1 VARVVA
7 VHGIGRQVEGES
19 LLHQAWFPA
28 MRDGVRFAGGDIAP
42 DDLRCVAYGQVFR
55 PPGRTLS
62 TDVPVLTAG
71 DVAEGFDQE
80 LLALWWAQAARVDEQ
95 VIAPDVRS
103 LARAPSAVQA
113 ALRALSGSEFFAGL
127 ALRALV
133 FDLHQVRRYL
143 TEPQVRTQVL
153 ERVAQAVSADTR
165 VIVAH
170 SLGSVAAYEA
180 LCANPRWPVR
190 TLVTLGS
197 PLGIGKLVFDRL
209 QPSPSVG
216 GQPRGAWP
224 APIEGWT
231 NIVDAGD
238 VVALVKDL
246 RPLFGE
252 RVRGFV
258 VHNGSHAHDV
268 SPYLSAPE
276 TGAAILSGGVTGG
289 TSPAAGDR
297 RGHRLCAGT
306 AMEPAGADR

>member
-1 VARVVA
+1 MSEVLVARVVA
-7 VHGIGRQVEGES
+7 VHGIGRQLKGES
-19 LLHQAWFPA
+19 LLHQDWFPA
-28 MRDGVRFAGGDIAP
+28 MRDGVRFAGGDIGP
-42 DDLRCVAYGQVFR
+42 DDLRCVSYGQVFR
-55 PPGRTLS
+55 PPGRSLA
-62 TDVPVLTAG
+62 TDVPALTAG
-71 DVAEGFDQE
+71 DVTEGFDQE

-95 VIAPDVRS
+95 VIAPDARS
-103 LARAPSAVQA
+103 LARAPSGVQA

-143 TEPQVRTQVL
+143 TEPRVRAQVQG
-153 ERVAQAVSADTR
+153 RVAQAVSADTR

-170 SLGSVAAYEA
+170 SLGSVAAYET
-180 LCANPRWPVR
+180 LCANSHWPVR

-209 QPSPSVG
+209 QPPPSDG
-216 GQPRGAWP
+216 GHEPRGVWP
-224 APIEGWT
+224 APIEAWT

-252 RVRGFV
+252 GVRGFV

-276 TGAAILSGGVTGG
+276 TGAAILSGLVG
-289 TSPAAGDR
+289 
-297 RGHRLCAGT
+297 
-306 AMEPAGADR
+306 